1 MIELN
6 DIKEKKK
13 ILMKEIFQ
21 KMNIHTV
28 CAYTNKKQE
37 IKIFFCQLSKKRII
51 FGFLG
56 TLSETSSRTF
66 FFKNSDF
73 A

>member
-1 MIELN
+1 
-6 DIKEKKK
+6 
-13 ILMKEIFQ
+13 
-21 KMNIHTV
+21 MNIHTV

-37 IKIFFCQLSKKRII
+37 IKIFFCQLSKNII

>member
-1 MIELN
+1 
-6 DIKEKKK
+6 
-13 ILMKEIFQ
+13 
-21 KMNIHTV
+21 MNIHTV

-37 IKIFFCQLSKKRII
+37 IKIFFCQLSKKPII